1 MAKIFLNQLNLPSIT
16 MTLTTLSPQNI
27 EFIINLIDERIQRAL
42 SSSEPEKPET
52 QKKNYHTTYEI
63 RDLIRI
69 YWQEFKDWIIGDSFH
84 SSMLVDF
91 IKSKIEL
98 RPGDVE
104 IIKDATKQNQNR
116 YTRIEKQIYNAAR
129 KWKNAP
135 FVKSDKQGHYK
146 IIR

>member
-1 MAKIFLNQLNLPSIT
+1 MAKIFLNQLHLPSIT
-16 MTLTTLSPQNI
+16 MTFTTLSPQDI
-27 EFIINLIDERIQRAL
+27 EFIKNLIDERIQRAL

-63 RDLIRI
+63 RDLMRI
-69 YWQEFKDWIIGDSFH
+69 HWQEFKDWIIGESFH
-84 SSMLVDF
+84 SSMLADF

-104 IIKDATKQNQNR
+104 IIKDTTKQNR

-129 KWKNAP
+129 NWKDAP
-135 FVKSDKQGHYK
+135 FVKSDKQKHYK

>member
-1 MAKIFLNQLNLPSIT
+1 MAKIFLNQLHPPSIT
-16 MTLTTLSPQNI
+16 MTFTTLSPQNI

-42 SSSEPEKPET
+42 SFSEPEKPET
-52 QKKNYHTTYEI
+52 QKKNYHTTHEI

-91 IKSKIEL
+91 IISKIEL
-98 RPGDVE
+98 RPGDAE
-104 IIKDATKQNQNR
+104 IIKDATKQNR
-116 YTRIEKQIYNAAR
+116 YTRIEKQIYNVAR
-129 KWKNAP
+129 NWKDAP